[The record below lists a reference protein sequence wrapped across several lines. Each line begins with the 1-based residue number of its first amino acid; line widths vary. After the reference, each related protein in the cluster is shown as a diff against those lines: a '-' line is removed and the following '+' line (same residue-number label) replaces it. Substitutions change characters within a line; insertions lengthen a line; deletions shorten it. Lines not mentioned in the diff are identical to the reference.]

1 MRGFVQSEFE
11 LRTQKA
17 QALMAKQGL
26 SALLLTTEP
35 DVRYF
40 TGYLT
45 RFWESPC
52 RPWYLIVPAQGKPVA
67 VIPSIGGVLM
77 RKTWIDDVRTWRAP
91 NMQDDGVELLT
102 ETLREIAPDGRIGT
116 PDGMQSHL
124 RMPQK
129 DLHEML
135 GNLGIERL
143 LSDGGII
150 RKLRMVKSEAEIAKV
165 RHACQIAARAFER
178 MGEIAKAGA
187 PISQVFRQF
196 QMLCLDEGADWVPYL
211 AGGVG
216 PMGYDDVISPASET
230 PLRDGDVIML
240 DTGLVFDGYFCDYDR
255 NFGISRVDPA
265 VQSAWHKL
273 MDATQVGMEAGRPGA
288 TAEDVFMAMD
298 KVVTGG
304 KGIGDTGRLGHGL
317 GMQLTELPSLI
328 AGDHTVLEEG
338 MILTLEPSIVIPGGG
353 VIVHE
358 DNYVVRANGL
368 EPLSPLPP
376 ADIQV
381 L

>member
-17 QALMAKQGL
+17 QALMAEQGL
-26 SALLLTTEP
+26 SALLLTSEP

-52 RPWYLIVPAQGKPVA
+52 RPWYLILPAQGKPVA

-91 NMQDDGVELLT
+91 NMEDDGVALLT

-124 RMPQK
+124 RMPQSN
-129 DLHEML
+129 LHEML
-135 GNLGIERL
+135 GNLGLERL
-143 LSDGGII
+143 LSDAGII

-216 PMGYDDVISPASET
+216 PMGYDDVISPASEN
-230 PLRDGDVIML
+230 PLRDGDIIML

-255 NFGISRVDPA
+255 NFGITHIDPA

-288 TAEDVFMAMD
+288 TAEEVFMAMD

-328 AGDHTVLEEG
+328 GGDHTVLEEG
-338 MILTLEPSIVIPGGG
+338 MILTLEPSIVIPDGG

>member
-11 LRTQKA
+11 LRTKKA
-17 QALMAKQGL
+17 QAMMAKQGL

-91 NMQDDGVELLT
+91 NMEDDGVALLT
-102 ETLREIAPDGRIGT
+102 EALREIAPDGRIGT

-124 RMPQK
+124 RMPQSN
-129 DLHEML
+129 LHEML
-135 GNLGIERL
+135 SNLGIERL

-178 MGEIAKAGA
+178 MGEIAKAGV
-187 PISQVFRQF
+187 PTSKVFRQF

-216 PMGYDDVISPASET
+216 PMGYDDVISPASEN
-230 PLRDGDVIML
+230 PLRDGDIIML

-255 NFGISRVDPA
+255 NFGITHVDPA

-288 TAEDVFMAMD
+288 TAQDVFMAMD

-338 MILTLEPSIVIPGGG
+338 MILTLEPSIVIPNGG

>member
-11 LRTQKA
+11 LRTKKA
-17 QALMAKQGL
+17 QAMMAKQGL

-91 NMQDDGVELLT
+91 NMEDDGVALLT
-102 ETLREIAPDGRIGT
+102 EALREIAPDGRIST

-124 RMPQK
+124 RMPQSN
-129 DLHEML
+129 LHEML
-135 GNLGIERL
+135 SNLGIERL

-165 RHACQIAARAFER
+165 RHACQIAAGAFER
-178 MGEIAKAGA
+178 MGEIAKVGV
-187 PISQVFRQF
+187 PTSQVFRQF

-216 PMGYDDVISPASET
+216 PMGYDDVISPASEN
-230 PLRDGDVIML
+230 PLRDGDIIML

-255 NFGISRVDPA
+255 NFGITHVDPA

-338 MILTLEPSIVIPGGG
+338 MILTLEPSIVIPNGG

>member
-11 LRTQKA
+11 LRTKKA
-17 QALMAKQGL
+17 QAMMAKQGL

-91 NMQDDGVELLT
+91 NMEDDGVALLT
-102 ETLREIAPDGRIGT
+102 EALREIAPDGRIST

-124 RMPQK
+124 RMPQSN
-129 DLHEML
+129 LHEML
-135 GNLGIERL
+135 SNLGIERL

-165 RHACQIAARAFER
+165 RHACQIAAGAFER
-178 MGEIAKAGA
+178 MGEIAKVGV
-187 PISQVFRQF
+187 PTSQVFRQF

-216 PMGYDDVISPASET
+216 PMGYDDVISPASEN
-230 PLRDGDVIML
+230 PLREGDIIML

-255 NFGISRVDPA
+255 NFGITHVDPA

-338 MILTLEPSIVIPGGG
+338 MILTLEPSIVIPNGG

>member
-11 LRTQKA
+11 LRTKKA
-17 QALMAKQGL
+17 QAMMAKQGL

-91 NMQDDGVELLT
+91 NMEDDGVALLT
-102 ETLREIAPDGRIGT
+102 EALREIAPDGRIGT

-124 RMPQK
+124 RMPQSN
-129 DLHEML
+129 LHEML
-135 GNLGIERL
+135 SNLGIERL

-178 MGEIAKAGA
+178 MGEIAKAGV
-187 PISQVFRQF
+187 PTSKVFRQF

-216 PMGYDDVISPASET
+216 PMGYDDVISPASEN
-230 PLRDGDVIML
+230 PLRDGDIIML

-255 NFGISRVDPA
+255 NFGITHVDPA

-273 MDATQVGMEAGRPGA
+273 MDATQVGMQAGRPGA
-288 TAEDVFMAMD
+288 TAQDVFMAMD

-338 MILTLEPSIVIPGGG
+338 MILTLEPSIVIPNGG

>member
-17 QALMAKQGL
+17 QAMMAEQGL

-52 RPWYLIVPAQGKPVA
+52 RPWYLIIPAQGKPVA

-91 NMQDDGVELLT
+91 NMEDDGVELLT
-102 ETLREIAPDGRIGT
+102 EALREIAPDGRIGT

-124 RMPQK
+124 RMPQSN
-129 DLHEML
+129 LYEML
-135 GNLGIERL
+135 GNLGIEHL
-143 LSDGGII
+143 LSDGSII

-178 MGEIAKAGA
+178 MGEIAKAGT

-216 PMGYDDVISPASET
+216 PMGYDDVISPASEN
-230 PLRDGDVIML
+230 PLRNGDIIML

-255 NFGISRVDPA
+255 NFGITHIDPA

-273 MDATQVGMEAGRPGA
+273 MDATQEGMEAGRPGA

-317 GMQLTELPSLI
+317 GMQLTEQPSLI
-328 AGDHTVLEEG
+328 AGDRTVLEEG
-338 MILTLEPSIVIPGGG
+338 MILTLEPSIVIPDGG